1 MMKPIKKLMIIGGG
15 ELQVPLVKTCKS
27 IPDVDIYVYVTDRN
41 PNAPAFDYADEYR
54 VIDAT
59 DKDGI
64 LKYAKE
70 KNIDGILTTG
80 EIGLFTVAYV
90 CKEMGLPGPSYI
102 SAQISNNKYLMRERM
117 KQAGMLTPKC
127 FCIHGLEELMKESR
141 ELSFPLVIKPTDV
154 SGSIGVMFVES
165 QKELIDSCRKAL
177 ELSNNSEIILEE
189 YLVGKEYSVET
200 LSQNGTHNV
209 VAVTQKFLT
218 DLPYFVE
225 KGHIIPA
232 DITDNEYKE
241 IEDYVRRFLSVCKI
255 DNSASHTELR
265 MTKDGP
271 IIIETGARIGGDQIT
286 ADLVP
291 LATGISMH
299 ENIAR
304 IALGLKLN
312 IDNRINRYAG
322 IQFIMNENYNE
333 IMNNIETLRTKE
345 GIVRLKV
352 DDISLDTGIE
362 KHKTTN
368 SRERHGY
375 YIGVADT
382 RKDLLDLLCY

>member
-1 MMKPIKKLMIIGGG
+1 M
-15 ELQVPLVKTCKS
+15 
-27 IPDVDIYVYVTDRN
+27 
-41 PNAPAFDYADEYR
+41 
-54 VIDAT
+54 
-59 DKDGI
+59 
-64 LKYAKE
+64 
-70 KNIDGILTTG
+70 TTS

-90 CKEMGLPGPSYI
+90 CEEMGLPGPSYI
-102 SAQISNNKYLMRERM
+102 SAQISNNKHFMRERM
-117 KQAGMLTPKC
+117 KQAGMLIPKC
-127 FCIHGLEELMKESR
+127 FCIHSLEELMNEIC
-141 ELSFPLVIKPTDV
+141 ELSFPIVIKPTDV
-154 SGSIGVMFVES
+154 SGSIGVMYVES
-165 QKELIDSCRKAL
+165 QKELMASCRKAL
-177 ELSNNSEIILEE
+177 ELSNNREVILEE

-200 LSQNGTHNV
+200 LSQNGIHNV
-209 VAVTQKFLT
+209 IAVTQKNLT

-225 KGHIIPA
+225 QGHIIPA
-232 DITDNEYKE
+232 DITEKEYKE
-241 IEDYVRRFLSVCKI
+241 IKDYVGRFLSVCSI

-265 MTKDGP
+265 MTKNGP
-271 IIIETGARIGGDQIT
+271 VIIETGARIGGDQIT

-333 IMNNIETLRTKE
+333 IMNNIEKIRTKE

-352 DDISLDTGIE
+352 DDIGLDTGIK

-382 RKDLLDLLCY
+382 REDLLDLLCW

>member
-1 MMKPIKKLMIIGGG
+1 MKPIKKLMILGGG

-27 IPDVDIYVYVTDRN
+27 IPDVDIYVLVTDRN

-59 DKDGI
+59 DQDAI

-70 KNIDGILTTG
+70 KDIDGILTTS

-90 CKEMGLPGPSYI
+90 CKEMGLPGPSYT
-102 SAQISNNKYLMRERM
+102 SAQISNNKHLMRERM
-117 KQAGMLTPKC
+117 KQAGMVIPKC
-127 FCIHGLEELMKESR
+127 LCIHSLEELMKESC

-165 QKELIDSCRKAL
+165 KDTLWDSCRKAL
-177 ELSNNSEIILEE
+177 EFSNNSEVILEE
-189 YLVGKEYSVET
+189 YLIGKEYSVEI
-200 LSQNGTHNV
+200 LSQNGVHNV
-209 VAVTQKFLT
+209 IAVTQKFLT
-218 DLPYFVE
+218 DLPFFVE
-225 KGHIIPA
+225 QRHIIPA
-232 DITDNEYKE
+232 AITENEYKD
-241 IEDYVRRFLSVCKI
+241 IEDYVKKFLSVCEI

-265 MTKDGP
+265 MTKNGP
-271 IIIETGARIGGDQIT
+271 VIIETGARIGGDQIT

-291 LATGISMH
+291 LATGVNMH

-322 IQFIMNENYNE
+322 IQFIMNENYHK
-333 IMNNIETLRTKE
+333 IINNIEKLRTKE
-345 GIVRLKV
+345 GMVRVKV
-352 DDISLDTGIE
+352 DDIGLDTAIE
-362 KHKTTN
+362 DNKTTN

-382 RKDLLDLLCY
+382 REDLLDLLCY